1 MESTYNLPG
10 PNQDNNIYIYY
21 DIESDIYE
29 SSFKSYVSSG
39 YLLFMENS
47 ILLLLDFLRI
57 ID

>member
-39 YLLFMENS
+39 LLFMESS
-47 ILLLLDFLRI
+47 ILLLDFLRI

>member
-29 SSFKSYVSSG
+29 SSFKSYVIVQDYSLWKVQ
-39 YLLFMENS
+39 YYY
-47 ILLLLDFLRI
+47 
-57 ID
+57 